1 MDPAAGLWRRGGLGR
16 GAFRVTDLATT
27 PQTPHVSR
35 AQAAAVREVPLAA
48 PARFDDIY
56 RAEFSYVWRSLRRL
70 GARPADVEDLVH
82 DVFVVV
88 HRKLADYDTAR
99 PIRPWL
105 FGISFRVASDY
116 RRRAR
121 FRVEVATGRVEA
133 QSTQPRPDDRIAAEQ
148 DRALVLEALGTL
160 DLDRRAVFVMHDIDG
175 ISAPEIAGSLDVPVN
190 TVYSRLRVARQR
202 FTAAVR
208 RLSARRGHP

>member
-1 MDPAAGLWRRGGLGR
+1 MTDPATAL
-16 GAFRVTDLATT
+16 
-27 PQTPHVSR
+27 QTPYVSR
-35 AQAAAVREVPLAA
+35 AQAAAVSEVP
-48 PARFDDIY
+48 PATPVSFDDLY

-70 GARPADVEDLVH
+70 GARPADVEDLAH

-121 FRVEVATGRVEA
+121 FRAEVATGRVEA
-133 QSTQPRPDDRIAAEQ
+133 ESTQPHPDDRIAAEQ
-148 DRALVLEALGTL
+148 DRALVLEALETL
-160 DLDRRAVFVMHDIDG
+160 DFDRRAVFVMHDIDG
-175 ISAPEIAGSLDVPVN
+175 ISAPDIAGALDVPVN

-202 FTAAVR
+202 FTAAAR
-208 RLSARRGHP
+208 RLGGGRARGGRACGGQP

>member
-1 MDPAAGLWRRGGLGR
+1 M
-16 GAFRVTDLATT
+16 TDLATT
-27 PQTPHVSR
+27 PQTPHVSSAR
-35 AQAAAVREVPLAA
+35 AFAVHEALPAA
-48 PARFDDIY
+48 PASLDDIY
-56 RAEFSYVWRSLRRL
+56 RAEFSYVWRTLRRL
-70 GARPADVEDLVH
+70 GARPADLEDLAH

-121 FRVEVATGRVEA
+121 FKAEVATGRVEA

-148 DRALVLEALGTL
+148 DRALVLEALESL

-175 ISAPEIAGSLDVPVN
+175 ISAPDIAGVLDVPVN

-208 RLSARRGHP
+208 RLVARRGQP

>member
-1 MDPAAGLWRRGGLGR
+1 M
-16 GAFRVTDLATT
+16 TDLAIT
-27 PQTPHVSR
+27 PQTPHVSSAR
-35 AQAAAVREVPLAA
+35 AAAVHEMPPAA
-48 PARFDDIY
+48 PTSLDDIY
-56 RAEFSYVWRSLRRL
+56 RAEFSYVWRTLRRL
-70 GARPADVEDLVH
+70 GARPADLEDLAH

-121 FRVEVATGRVEA
+121 FKAEVATGRVEA
-133 QSTQPRPDDRIAAEQ
+133 QSTLPRPDDRIAAEQ
-148 DRALVLEALGTL
+148 DRALVIEALESL

-175 ISAPEIAGSLDVPVN
+175 ISAPDIAGVLDVPVN

-208 RLSARRGHP
+208 RLVARRGQP